1 MYMNFK
7 RLHKQKN
14 GFTLVE
20 TLLVVAVFILIIYAV
35 GSLQTN
41 ILTYDKYASDVI
53 SSAQDARVILRNIV
67 QELRSSKTGSN
78 GSYPIAQAATS
89 TIVFYSDI
97 DVDGLQD
104 QVRYYISGS
113 DLKKGVIK
121 PTGSPLGYDGAETIT
136 TLAYNIKNGT
146 STALFEYFDSNYNG
160 TSSPLSQ
167 PVVINAVR
175 LVRVNLL
182 IDADPRRSPIPRLY
196 TSDATLRNLKD
207 NL

>member
-1 MYMNFK
+1 MNFK

>member
-1 MYMNFK
+1 MNIK
-7 RLHKQKN
+7 KIQKYTH

-35 GSLQTN
+35 SSLQTN

-104 QVRYYISGS
+104 QVRYYISGGN
-113 DLKKGVIK
+113 LKKGVIK
-121 PTGSPLGYDGAETIT
+121 PSGSPLGYDGAETVT

-167 PVVINAVR
+167 PVVVNAVR

>member
-1 MYMNFK
+1 MSIKKSQYNTE
-7 RLHKQKN
+7 

-20 TLLVVAVFILIIYAV
+20 TLIAVAVFIMIIYTVA
-35 GSLQTN
+35 SLQTN

-53 SSAQDARVILRNIV
+53 SSAQDARTILRNIV

-89 TIVFYSDI
+89 TVIFFSDI

-104 QVRYYISGS
+104 QIRYFISGT

-121 PTGSPLGYDGAETIT
+121 PTGSPLGYDGSETIT

-146 STALFEYFDSNYNG
+146 STALFEYFDSSYNG

-167 PVVINAVR
+167 PVSVNAIR

>member
-1 MYMNFK
+1 
-7 RLHKQKN
+7 
-14 GFTLVE
+14 
-20 TLLVVAVFILIIYAV
+20 
-35 GSLQTN
+35 
-41 ILTYDKYASDVI
+41 
-53 SSAQDARVILRNIV
+53 VILRNIV